1 MADALSRRG
10 SFIRAA
16 SWIFYDFANTIYSFA
31 VVTLVLPPTLK
42 KVFHSDYPVS
52 VIALSSMIFAGL
64 MVPVL
69 GVLTDLR
76 PWAKKL
82 LLISTSVC
90 VASCMLLSLVL
101 GETMTWPSTL
111 KDSLALPDN
120 TWLYLIAVCGLFF
133 IANATYQAGLMLY
146 NSLLVV
152 AAPKKRWGIVSGIGV
167 GVGYAGSLFTVAV
180 FFVFGV
186 DFEPLAIMVASLL
199 FFFSA
204 VPLFLFVPER
214 RISESRQGRPLKLLK
229 PLKELRAAIKRL
241 PKNRKLFLGLL
252 GNFLCVDALNTLIL
266 MMSTYVVNTVY
277 AGSGVLDRPVQILM
291 VGLIV
296 SSIAWSF
303 FNGWLSGKIG
313 SIPALLFA
321 GLMLGVAV
329 LSGVLLV
336 PWPTT
341 FMVVVVATGGA
352 GLSGLWISGRKMV
365 AELAPEKDRG
375 AYFGLYGMTN
385 KIGAMSAL
393 VFATLTAFLPKLGIS
408 EIASYRFALA
418 FLLVPITLGSWL
430 FGKLVLEQRRSR

>member
-1 MADALSRRG
+1 
-10 SFIRAA
+10 
-16 SWIFYDFANTIYSFA
+16 
-31 VVTLVLPPTLK
+31 
-42 KVFHSDYPVS
+42 
-52 VIALSSMIFAGL
+52 
-64 MVPVL
+64 
-69 GVLTDLR
+69 
-76 PWAKKL
+76 
-82 LLISTSVC
+82 
-90 VASCMLLSLVL
+90 
-101 GETMTWPSTL
+101 
-111 KDSLALPDN
+111 
-120 TWLYLIAVCGLFF
+120 
-133 IANATYQAGLMLY
+133 
-146 NSLLVV
+146 
-152 AAPKKRWGIVSGIGV
+152 
-167 GVGYAGSLFTVAV
+167 
-180 FFVFGV
+180 
-186 DFEPLAIMVASLL
+186 
-199 FFFSA
+199 
-204 VPLFLFVPER
+204 
-214 RISESRQGRPLKLLK
+214 
-229 PLKELRAAIKRL
+229 LKELRAAIKRL